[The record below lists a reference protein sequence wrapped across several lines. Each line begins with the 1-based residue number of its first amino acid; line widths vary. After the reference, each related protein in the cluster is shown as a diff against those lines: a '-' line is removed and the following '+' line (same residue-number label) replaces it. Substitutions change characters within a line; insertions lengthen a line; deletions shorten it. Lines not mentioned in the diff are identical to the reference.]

1 VFFVGFAV
9 TVNLFSLNK
18 TQMLSLL
25 GLRAIG
31 IKINV
36 QKIVQMADLTWTIAV
51 IFGVRL
57 LYMAIFEWIQYI
69 FHYAW
74 HHFIN

>member
-1 VFFVGFAV
+1 
-9 TVNLFSLNK
+9 
-18 TQMLSLL
+18 
-25 GLRAIG
+25 LRAIG

-57 LYMAIFEWIQYI
+57 LYMAIFECIEYI